1 MIKVEQV
8 GDSAGK
14 SHKKKSLWSWK
25 KISLAMR
32 D

>member
-14 SHKKKSLWSWK
+14 SHKKNPWSWK